1 MRQCT
6 VGKLPVVQLIAL
18 DILWTMVDRDTTIN
32 IVVGCIMHDKGF
44 SLLREGERQRGGLT
58 PFSVCRLPVQSVSSK
73 PGSSYSWSRHLWSE
87 PESYVGIS
95 VLPTSF
101 DKINHLNIKLGLL
114 LCPFVGGP
122 YNQLHPS
129 RAVCILG
136 GHFCVSGF
144 RTRPRLM
151 LASSLCLQVGNNHRT
166 VRRNTFLLVTS
177 NATIMSFI
185 CFKNATYIKC

>member
-1 MRQCT
+1 
-6 VGKLPVVQLIAL
+6 
-18 DILWTMVDRDTTIN
+18 MVDRDMTKN
-32 IVVGCIMHDKGF
+32 IVVGCLLHDKGL
-44 SLLREGERQRGGLT
+44 SLLREGEKQRGGLT
-58 PFSVCRLPVQSVSSK
+58 PFSVCRLPVQSASSK
-73 PGSSYSWSRHLWSE
+73 PGSSYSWSKQIWSE
-87 PESYVGIS
+87 PESYVGIF

-114 LCPFVGGP
+114 LFPFVGGP

-166 VRRNTFLLVTS
+166 VSRNTFLLVL
-177 NATIMSFI
+177 
-185 CFKNATYIKC
+185 